1 VANILLYSSNPQ
13 ISGMCK
19 SHLAE
24 IHSLK
29 IIATLEPQH
38 HADIL
43 LLDARAVDRTP
54 ELLSI
59 APSHASHYLIIGHR
73 WPEQKQIQALLHG
86 ASGYFEQTQP
96 PELLIKAISSI
107 QSGEIW
113 IHRKLVPQ
121 VIQSMIAKAKYDITA
136 HTLSPDT
143 PIALSSL
150 SKREIDVATR
160 IATGQNN
167 KQIAQNLNISERTV
181 KAHLTSI
188 FKKLNISDRLHLAL
202 LMNESH

>member
-1 VANILLYSSNPQ
+1 
-13 ISGMCK
+13 MT
-19 SHLAE
+19 E
-24 IHSLK
+24 IHSLE

-43 LLDARAVDRTP
+43 LLDACAIDRTP

-59 APSHASHYLIIGHR
+59 APSHAPHYLIIGHR

-121 VIQSMIAKAKYDITA
+121 VIQSMIAKAKHDTNT